1 MDKLAD
7 VETQLAQL
15 TKANSG
21 LSENVSSL
29 TSELNAT
36 RDEATKA
43 KTEREAL
50 LKRVE
55 SLSKDTEHVDPDASR
70 LVGEQAQKIASL
82 EVLVQEWTDLAKRS
96 YQEYK
101 EILPLSKQAEQ
112 FREDLVQK
120 EQTIKELQEKL
131 TSATSPQVNDD
142 GDIHYW
148 RSKYETL
155 LESMSK

>member
-1 MDKLAD
+1 MAKD
-7 VETQLAQL
+7 V
-15 TKANSG
+15 SR
-21 LSENVSSL
+21 L
-29 TSELNAT
+29 TSELNASQ
-36 RDEATKA
+36 DEAAKA
-43 KTEREAL
+43 KSEREAL
-50 LKRVE
+50 LVKVE
-55 SLSKDTEHVDPDASR
+55 SLTKDIEHVDPDTSR
-70 LVGEQAQKIASL
+70 LVGEQAQKIATL
-82 EVLVQEWTDLAKRS
+82 EILVQEWTDLAKRS